1 MYPKYSHLNEK
12 TEMPTSNET
21 WICPSDFGAST
32 RRFLP
37 ANSRAVQLEAQQSSL
52 DWMALGGFSSDGFFF
67 GHILSLSLKDAS
79 RLLRLFFQGS
89 TELERVCLQYKAA
102 LVLPLAMTDTPR
114 LRCTNLVGFE
124 VDVVIKAATGE
135 PST

>member
-1 MYPKYSHLNEK
+1 MYPKHSHLNEK

-37 ANSRAVQLEAQQSSL
+37 AKSRAVQLEAQQSSL
-52 DWMALGGFSSDGFFF
+52 DWIALGFFSGSGLFF
-67 GHILSLSLKDAS
+67 GRVLSLSLKDVL
-79 RLLRLFFQGS
+79 RLLRFFFQWG
-89 TELERVCLQYKAA
+89 TELERVCLQHKAA
-102 LVLPLAMTDTPR
+102 LVPRLAMTDTSR

-124 VDVVIKAATGE
+124 VDVVIKAAIGE